1 MNLDS
6 DLGLGVN
13 PVALKLN
20 PEFQNPQGYVR
31 EILGLI
37 LVSTSLLT
45 QWKGLLH
52 QSSQVGVSIYIYIYI
67 YIRWIDEQRL
77 PQSTE

>member
-1 MNLDS
+1 MGSFRLNMNLDS
-6 DLGLGVN
+6 DLGLGVD

-45 QWKGLLH
+45 Q
-52 QSSQVGVSIYIYIYI
+52 
-67 YIRWIDEQRL
+67 
-77 PQSTE
+77 